1 MGATDATLEYE
12 NIRVARDF
20 TNSENRLQICENAN
34 MAKTIAAAKKQKQA
48 IQLIDRVIGIDKLD
62 QPKLVKLC
70 QLRLKHDSSSLE
82 ELAFMMS
89 QHFQKPISKSQLNHL
104 FRGLM
109 VLANKVSGKA

>member
-1 MGATDATLEYE
+1 
-12 NIRVARDF
+12 
-20 TNSENRLQICENAN
+20 

-62 QPKLVKLC
+62 QAKLVKLC